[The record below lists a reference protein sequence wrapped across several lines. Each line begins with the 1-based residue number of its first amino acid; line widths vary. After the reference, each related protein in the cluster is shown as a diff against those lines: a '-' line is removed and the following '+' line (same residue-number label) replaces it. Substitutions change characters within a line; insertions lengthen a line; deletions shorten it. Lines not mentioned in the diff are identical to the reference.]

1 MKRTTTSY
9 REGQLNLK
17 QFYLIPYEEKKK
29 YIQFLLE
36 LDTSAR
42 SELDE
47 YILQHF
53 HRNSDTGAKVKFFQ
67 LEDS

>member
-1 MKRTTTSY
+1 MKTTSY
-9 REGQLNLK
+9 REGQLSLK
-17 QFYLIPYEEKKK
+17 EFYSIPYEEKKK
-29 YIQFLLE
+29 YIKFLLE

-47 YILQHF
+47 YILNHF
-53 HRNSDTGAKVKFFQ
+53 HKASDTGAKVKFLQ

>member
-1 MKRTTTSY
+1 MTSTY
-9 REGQLNLK
+9 REGQLSLK
-17 QFYLIPYEEKKK
+17 QFYSIPYEEKKK
-29 YIQFLLE
+29 YIKFLLE

-47 YILQHF
+47 YILNHF
-53 HRNSDTGAKVKFFQ
+53 HKASDTGAKVKFLQ